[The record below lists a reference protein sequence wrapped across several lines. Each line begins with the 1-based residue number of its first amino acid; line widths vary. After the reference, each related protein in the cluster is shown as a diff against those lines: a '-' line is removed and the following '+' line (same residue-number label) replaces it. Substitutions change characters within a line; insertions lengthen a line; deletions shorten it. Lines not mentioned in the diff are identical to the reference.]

1 MRFRSFS
8 PLVAAIAA
16 FVLAIC
22 LAGCSS
28 YRHDPPRPGTVER
41 GMASWY
47 GEPFH
52 GRPTAS
58 GEIYDMHGLS
68 AAHRELPLGTEI
80 EVTNLDNGRSVRLV
94 VNDRGPYVRGRIL
107 DLSFGAAQKL
117 DMVQAGLAPVEIRIV
132 EIGGGTPGPQLATRY
147 TVQVGAFR
155 NRDNA
160 LAIEKELQDLGPVQI
175 TTSDGWHRV
184 RVGDLRLEEDAE
196 ALREELVRRGYPAIV
211 IPLR

>member
-1 MRFRSFS
+1 
-8 PLVAAIAA
+8 
-16 FVLAIC
+16 
-22 LAGCSS
+22 
-28 YRHDPPRPGTVER
+28 
-41 GMASWY
+41 MASWY

-52 GRPTAS
+52 GRATAS

-80 EVTNLDNGRSVRLV
+80 EVTNLDNGLKLRVV

-132 EIGGGTPGPQLATRY
+132 EVGEGRPGPKLASRY

-155 NRDNA
+155 DRDNA
-160 LAIEKELQDLGPVQI
+160 LAIQQELRDLGPVEI
-175 TTSDGWHRV
+175 TTNDGWYRV
-184 RVGDLRLEEDAE
+184 RVGDLRQAKDAE
-196 ALREELVRRGYPAIV
+196 DLRVELVRRGYPAIV